1 MKLSKLT
8 IFFGAYIVI
17 AALYMN
23 QAWYFLERLIG
34 RQNVKMLGVSFLF
47 MAAALLFWY
56 TIKSGRGIL
65 KILFRLAIISGAL
78 IFALRQPY
86 LVEKLHVAEYGL
98 LGWLAARDL
107 NKNKLMLK
115 NILMAFLF
123 AVLITV
129 LDEGL
134 QKLLPWRVCDLR
146 DVITNCI
153 SSALGI
159 IFFALSLWVV

>member
-8 IFFGAYIVI
+8 IFLGAYIVI
-17 AALYMN
+17 SALYMN
-23 QAWYFLERLIG
+23 QAWYFLEGLIG
-34 RQNVKMLGVSFLF
+34 RQNVKMLGISFLF
-47 MAAALLFWY
+47 IVAALLSWQV
-56 TIKSGRGIL
+56 IKSGRGIL
-65 KILFRLAIISGAL
+65 KILFRLAIIAYAL

-86 LVEKLHVAEYGL
+86 LVEKLHVIEYGL

-115 NILMAFLF
+115 NILLAFLF
-123 AVLITV
+123 TVLITL

-134 QKLLPWRVCDLR
+134 QKFLPWRVCDLR

-159 IFFALSLWVV
+159 IFFATSL